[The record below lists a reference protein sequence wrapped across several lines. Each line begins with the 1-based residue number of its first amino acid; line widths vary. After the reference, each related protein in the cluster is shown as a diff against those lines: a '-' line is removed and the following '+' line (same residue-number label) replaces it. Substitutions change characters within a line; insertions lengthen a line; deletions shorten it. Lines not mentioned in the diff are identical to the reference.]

1 VSSDGRA
8 RAASAALAFL
18 SGVLLFGLLQIHRPW
33 LYDTDAGYHLA
44 VGREI
49 WLHGLPRALPWARF
63 TLLAETFGDK
73 ELLFHYALAPF
84 AGLLDPLDGGRLA
97 LALAD
102 GAVFAALAWVA
113 HGALGRFA
121 ALLPLALALGS
132 VDWDWRLVR
141 LRPELAALV
150 LLLAALRA
158 VAARR
163 DIALAAIGFLFALSY
178 TAVHAFVGLCALWF
192 VVEGA
197 LARDWRPRLLLYPA
211 IGVAVGWL
219 VHPNFPGNL
228 AVFWIVAVHYF
239 RLKGGLDV
247 GSEIRPETTDV
258 LLLANAALWV
268 ALLVLWRSRVAGAP
282 AADADRRLA
291 RAAATAAVVFGG
303 LFLSMSRFVLYALPF
318 AALAFVAGVR
328 SRGERFGGRI
338 RLWNG
343 RTAPLGLGL
352 LLAVAVALPAL
363 FGHVKLF
370 RERVAVGPGGE
381 RRLDLESF
389 ARALPPGATVAAPW
403 GATDLYVL
411 FAPQAR
417 YLSVLDP
424 VFMALRDPAA
434 DRRQRELFA
443 GRDPDVAATLA
454 GALESRFL
462 ALPRAGADPTLLARL
477 AGDPRLVL
485 RHGGSH
491 LLYEVVPDR
500 TAGFV
505 TDFRAEDG
513 GPAPPRPSGEERR
526 WLGFVDL
533 GSAPCR
539 RLSASPVL
547 PAGEIE
553 LAPLGP
559 GSLTLDGGSRSG
571 VGPTAAVLGRGLRL
585 PIAGTGERRVEV
597 ESCPDP
603 EAGRNGFY
611 LLSRPGAP

>member
-1 VSSDGRA
+1 M
-8 RAASAALAFL
+8 
-18 SGVLLFGLLQIHRPW
+18 
-33 LYDTDAGYHLA
+33 
-44 VGREI
+44 
-49 WLHGLPRALPWARF
+49 
-63 TLLAETFGDK
+63 
-73 ELLFHYALAPF
+73 
-84 AGLLDPLDGGRLA
+84 
-97 LALAD
+97 
-102 GAVFAALAWVA
+102 
-113 HGALGRFA
+113 
-121 ALLPLALALGS
+121 
-132 VDWDWRLVR
+132 
-141 LRPELAALV
+141 
-150 LLLAALRA
+150 
-158 VAARR
+158 
-163 DIALAAIGFLFALSY
+163 
-178 TAVHAFVGLCALWF
+178 HAFVGLAVLWF
-192 VVEGA
+192 LVEGA

-239 RLKGGLDV
+239 RLKSGLDV

-268 ALLVLWRSRVAGAP
+268 AGIVLWRSRVAGSP
-282 AADADRRLA
+282 AADEDRRLT
-291 RAAATAAVVFGG
+291 RAAATAAAVFGG
-303 LFLSMSRFVLYALPF
+303 LFLLMSRFVLYVLPF

-352 LLAVAVALPAL
+352 LLAVAVALPPL
-363 FGHVKLF
+363 VGHVRLF

-381 RRLDLESF
+381 RGLDLESF

-443 GRDPDVAATLA
+443 GREPDVPAALA
-454 GALESRFL
+454 RVLESRFL

-477 AGDPRLVL
+477 SADPRLVL

-500 TAGFV
+500 TSAFV

-513 GPAPPRPSGEERR
+513 GPVPPRPAGEERR
-526 WLGFVDL
+526 WTGWVDL
-533 GSAPCR
+533 GPALCR
-539 RLSASPVL
+539 RLSARAIL

-559 GSLTLDGGSRSG
+559 ASLSLDGGSPFG
-571 VGPTAAVLGRGLRL
+571 VGPTAGVLGRGLRL
-585 PIAGTGERRVEV
+585 PIAETGERRVEV

-603 EAGRNGFY
+603 ESGRNGFY
-611 LLSRPGAP
+611 LLSRPDSP